1 MVAPIRDAGSTL
13 LSLLDQILVFLPRV
27 LSFAIILLIGYL
39 VARIVRGLLVK
50 GLRAVRFD
58 TLADRAGVGHF
69 LEVARIRLDATHVL
83 ALIVFWWIFLAFISL
98 AVESLGLTTLTNFTN
113 SVLAYIPNLAV
124 AALILIVG
132 ALLANLLGDV
142 VRGAASNAGLTTAA
156 LIGGIARWAV
166 LVFAFMATLT
176 QLNVAQNMILI
187 LFTALVGMLAIA
199 GGLAFGLGGVETARG
214 LIAGWAMGR
223 MLQPGQRVRIGNRAG
238 TVVRH
243 DLSTTVVDVGGGQIS
258 IPNAEL
264 AHEEITM
271 LGGESMP
278 PRTPAGAA

>member
-27 LSFAIILLIGYL
+27 LSFAIILFIGYL

-69 LEVARIRLDATHVL
+69 LEAARIHLDATHVL

-156 LIGGIARWAV
+156 IIGGIARWAV
-166 LVFAFMATLT
+166 LVFAFMAALT
-176 QLNVAQNMILI
+176 QLNVAQNLILI

-214 LIAGWAMGR
+214 LIAG
-223 MLQPGQRVRIGNRAG
+223 
-238 TVVRH
+238 
-243 DLSTTVVDVGGGQIS
+243 
-258 IPNAEL
+258 
-264 AHEEITM
+264 
-271 LGGESMP
+271 
-278 PRTPAGAA
+278 